1 VLTLIFTVNSRRN
14 EFAADNFAKELG
26 MSSGLQSGLI
36 KIHTGTVV
44 VFLDVLCCCHVICWM
59 FTENLGNLAPDPLYS
74 AYHFS
79 HPSLVERLR
88 ALKKDSGTVKSS

>member
-44 VFLDVLCCCHVICWM
+44 VSWMCVMLLSRNLLDVNRK
-59 FTENLGNLAPDPLYS
+59 FGQLGARPTLFSVPLLS
-74 AYHFS
+74 SVVSGEIAS
-79 HPSLVERLR
+79 SQER
-88 ALKKDSGTVKSS
+88 